1 MPTTL
6 TAYRIFIASPGG
18 LMEIRKC
25 FRSIIDKYN
34 TEDAVR
40 RGVLF
45 IPVGWE
51 DTLGGVG
58 RPQALINREVEECD
72 ALFLVLHDRWGS
84 NPGAVEGYTSGTEE
98 EFHKALECLGDAD
111 KPMTDISVF
120 FKTVEPARLSDP
132 GDQLKAVLGF
142 KKKLEEEKSLLF
154 QQFDDTAEFE
164 GAVRMLL
171 ASWVRRHE
179 KGAEGQGEAAASKPD
194 EAAAWEREDRS
205 GFEGVEGAPELGPR
219 LAAESPDDPLPE
231 AGSPLAAAADLAAQG
246 RLTEAE
252 TLYAQLTA
260 ANSDAAAAFEYG
272 EFLFRL
278 GRKIQAEEY
287 LRRAA
292 EIADVVGDMA
302 WIARSKAALGRLLAG
317 KGDYDKGEAALREAA
332 VVYREI
338 GASVDLAAACLH
350 LGEILTHK
358 GQVREALEIYQFALE
373 ALEKEN
379 SPEISAGIF
388 AALGQLNRDTGD
400 LDSARKDYERAIEAK
415 AAIGSESD
423 LADMFAGY
431 GGVLEEMGQLE
442 DAKKAYESSL
452 ELFEREGKASGVADI
467 ADHLGHIYLALGN
480 EADAEASFDRSAG
493 VFETIQNFDG
503 AVDAYISLGKI
514 QTRRGRSDEA
524 AASFRQALAL
534 VGRIKN
540 KEEVSE
546 ILESLEKLITS

>member
-18 LMEIRKC
+18 LMEIRRC
-25 FRSIIDKYN
+25 FRSILERYN

-51 DTLGGVG
+51 DTLGGMG

-84 NPGAVEGYTSGTEE
+84 NPGATEGYTSGTEE
-98 EFHKALECLGDAD
+98 EHFKAIECLADAA

-120 FKTVEPARLSDP
+120 FKIVEPARLSDP
-132 GDQLKAVLGF
+132 GDQLKAVLAF
-142 KKKLEEEKSLLF
+142 KKTLEEEKKLLF
-154 QQFDDTAEFE
+154 RQFDNEEGFE

-179 KGAEGQGEAAASKPD
+179 QGVEKQSGGGSQDEEAGPEPKQ
-194 EAAAWEREDRS
+194 DRT
-205 GFEGVEGAPELGPR
+205 GFDGVEGAPEAGPR
-219 LAAESPDDPLPE
+219 LAAESPEDPAPE
-231 AGSPLAAAADLAAQG
+231 TGSPLAEAAKLAADG

-260 ANSDAAAAFEYG
+260 ANNDAAAAFEYG

-292 EIADVVGDMA
+292 EIAEFAGNDA
-302 WIARSKAALGRLLAG
+302 WIARSKAALGRLLAS
-317 KGDYDKGEAALREAA
+317 KGDYDKGETALREAA
-332 VVYREI
+332 ALYERI
-338 GASVDLAAACLH
+338 GSFADLAAAHLH
-350 LGEILTHK
+350 LGEILAYK
-358 GQVREALEIYQFALE
+358 GKVAEALEVYESAQNALQ
-373 ALEKEN
+373 KEEN
-379 SPEISAGIF
+379 PEVLAGIF
-388 AALGQLNRDTGD
+388 AALGQLHWETGD
-400 LDSARKDYERAIEAK
+400 LDAASKNYARAIESMAK
-415 AAIGSESD
+415 IGSESE
-423 LADMFAGY
+423 LADMYAGY
-431 GGVLEEMGQLE
+431 GGVLEKQGKLE
-442 DAKKAYESSL
+442 EAREAYQASL
-452 ELFEREGKASGVADI
+452 ELFDRQGKTSGVADI
-467 ADHLGHIYLALGN
+467 ADHLGHIYLALGR

-514 QTRRGRSDEA
+514 QTQRARPDEA
-524 AASFRQALAL
+524 AASYRQALAL
-534 VGRIKN
+534 VGRIRN

-546 ILESLEKLITS
+546 ILESLEKLIT

>member
-1 MPTTL
+1 MPTAL

-18 LMEIRKC
+18 LIEIRKC
-25 FRSIIDKYN
+25 FRSIIEKYN

-84 NPGAVEGYTSGTEE
+84 NPGGVEGYTSGTEE
-98 EFHKALECLGDAD
+98 EFHKALECLDDAS
-111 KPMTDISVF
+111 KPMADISVF
-120 FKTVEPARLSDP
+120 FRTVEPARLSDP
-132 GDQLKAVLGF
+132 GDQLKAVLAF
-142 KKKLEEEKSLLF
+142 KKRLEEEKSLLF
-154 QQFDDTAEFE
+154 QQFDDAAEFE
-164 GAVRMLL
+164 GSVRMIL

-179 KGAEGQGEAAASKPD
+179 KGGERQGESISSEPD
-194 EAAAWEREDRS
+194 EAAVAGAKEERS
-205 GFEGVEGAPELGPR
+205 GFEGVEGAPGLGPR
-219 LAAESPDDPLPE
+219 LAAESPDDPIPE
-231 AGSPLAAAADLAAQG
+231 AGSPLAVAADLAAQG

-292 EIADVVGDMA
+292 EIADVARDPA

-317 KGDYDKGEAALREAA
+317 KGDYDKGEAVLREAA
-332 VVYREI
+332 VIYEET
-338 GASVDLAAACLH
+338 GAFADLAAAYLH

-358 GQVREALEIYQFALE
+358 GQVRESLEIYELALG
-373 ALEKEN
+373 ALEKESN
-379 SPEISAGIF
+379 PEVSAGIF

-400 LDSARKDYERAIEAK
+400 LNAACKDYERAIEAK
-415 AAIGSESD
+415 VAIGSESD

-431 GGVLEEMGQLE
+431 GGVLEEVGRLD
-442 DAKKAYESSL
+442 DAKGAYESSL
-452 ELFEREGKASGVADI
+452 ELFERQGKSSGVADI

-480 EADAEASFDRSAG
+480 KADAEASFDRSAG

-514 QTRRGRSDEA
+514 QTQRGRVDEA

-546 ILESLEKLITS
+546 ILQSLEKLTT